1 MEEHAFPELYCPFP
15 SALSP
20 HAEAVHEA
28 TTEWARRIGLASKRS
43 VLRRIEAGK
52 LGFLAGRFHPE
63 APREELQL
71 VSDLY
76 LWMFLR
82 DDRCDESE
90 LGEDPELLART
101 DSRFLEI
108 LGGAQPRAGEDP
120 LGCALHDLRRRVV
133 SKAPSAL
140 WLRRFVRA
148 IRAHFDSTLWET
160 ANRAEGTTPDLAT
173 YVRMRP
179 VTGGMHVDASLI
191 EMIHEMVLAPD
202 VLEHPAVRDLTRAS
216 NNVVCWANDLFSL
229 EKELKS
235 GDVHNLVVVLSHAQ
249 GLTLPEAVERA
260 TEMHDAEVRGF
271 LEAESRLPSFGA
283 AVDVNLARYLAGL
296 RARMRG
302 NLDWSLESG
311 RYSGRAVQ
319 QLVYAVADPA
329 Q

>member
-1 MEEHAFPELYCPFP
+1 MEEHALPELYCPFP
-15 SALSP
+15 PALSP
-20 HAEAVHEA
+20 HAGAVHGA
-28 TTEWARRIGLASKRS
+28 TSKWARRFGLASGGS
-43 VLRRIEAGK
+43 VLRRIEVGK

-63 APREELQL
+63 APRDELQL

-90 LGEDPELLART
+90 LGEDPELLAST
-101 DSRFLEI
+101 DSRFLDI
-108 LGGAQPRAGEDP
+108 LGGARPRGEDDP
-120 LGCALHDLRRRVV
+120 LGHALHDLGRRVV

-140 WLRRFVRA
+140 WLRRFVRSV
-148 IRAHFDSTLWET
+148 RAHFDSTLWET
-160 ANRAEGTTPDLAT
+160 ANRAEGSTPDLAT
-173 YVRMRP
+173 YARMRP
-179 VTGGMHVDASLI
+179 VTGGMHVDACLI
-191 EMIHEMVLAPD
+191 EMTRRMVLPSD
-202 VLEHPAVRDLTRAS
+202 VLGHPAVRYLTRAS
-216 NNVVCWANDLFSL
+216 NNAVCWANDLFSL

-235 GDVHNLVVVLSHAQ
+235 GDVHNLVVVLRDAH

-260 TEMHDAEVRGF
+260 TEMHDAEVGGF

-283 AVDVNLARYLAGL
+283 AIDANLERYLSGL

-311 RYSGRAVQ
+311 RYAARATREPA
-319 QLVYAVADPA
+319 YAAADLA